1 MPTGSGLARCPD
13 RHVWNCEE
21 RERPLAWL
29 SPPLFDPGPYGC
41 HKLFEGSLV
50 YFALEPEIKVA
61 LKEFL
66 KNLKQ
71 LLFPDATAP
80 C

>member
-1 MPTGSGLARCPD
+1 MPGPTCVELRGAGAAIGLA
-13 RHVWNCEE
+13 
-21 RERPLAWL
+21 L
-29 SPPLFDPGPYGC
+29 SPPLFDPGSYGR

-50 YFALEPEIKVA
+50 YLAQEPEIEVA

-66 KNLKQ
+66 EDLKQ

>member
-1 MPTGSGLARCPD
+1 MAR
-13 RHVWNCEE
+13 
-21 RERPLAWL
+21 L
-29 SPPLFDPGPYGC
+29 SPPLFDPGSYGC

-50 YFALEPEIKVA
+50 YLAQEPEIGVA

-66 KNLKQ
+66 EDLKQ

>member
-1 MPTGSGLARCPD
+1 MPTGSRLARCPD

-21 RERPLAWL
+21 RKRRLAWL
-29 SPPLFDPGPYGC
+29 SPLPFYPGPYGR
-41 HKLFEGSLV
+41 HKLFERSLV
-50 YFALEPEIKVA
+50 YFAEESEIEFA

-80 C
+80 N